1 MSQRAL
7 QRGEIAIAP
16 GRCACG
22 RQAAGY
28 DAMREAPVCPVCAR
42 SLGGDVDG

>member
-1 MSQRAL
+1 MSVT
-7 QRGEIAIAP
+7 EIAVEP

-28 DAMREAPVCPVCAR
+28 CAVREVPVCPVCAR
-42 SLGGDVDG
+42 ALGGGK

>member
-1 MSQRAL
+1 MSKSRQPDAL
-7 QRGEIAIAP
+7 AP

-28 DAMREAPVCPVCAR
+28 DAVVDVPACPVCAR
-42 SLGGDVDG
+42 SRGEGS